1 MAGRSKKP
9 GDQIAFEKSV
19 SKRLRQIRKDQ
30 FPDDGEMESRRK
42 FAEGAGLVEAAYEK
56 MEQRGALS
64 GYAVMMI
71 CATYGINPFE
81 LLGIPSIGDHLSTS
95 SMRLAMIN
103 QRLSEEHQKQLL
115 KAAQQFPARPIVK
128 ARNKK
133 PTTEKA

>member
-1 MAGRSKKP
+1 MAGRSKKT
-9 GDQIAFEKSV
+9 GDQVSFEKNLA
-19 SKRLRQIRKDQ
+19 KRLRQIRKDQ

-64 GYAVMMI
+64 GYAVMVI
-71 CATYGINPFE
+71 CSTYGINPFE
-81 LLGIPSIGDHLSTS
+81 LLGIPSIGDHLPTS

-115 KAAQQFPARPIVK
+115 KAAQAFPAQPIVK
-128 ARNKK
+128 PRKK
-133 PTTEKA
+133 RTTTEQA